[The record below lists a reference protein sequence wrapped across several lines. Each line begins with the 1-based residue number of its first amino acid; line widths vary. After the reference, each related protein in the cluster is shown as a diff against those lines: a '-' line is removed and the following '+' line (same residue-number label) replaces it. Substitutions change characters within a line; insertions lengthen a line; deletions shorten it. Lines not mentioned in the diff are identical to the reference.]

1 MLSPALPDP
10 HQASAGHVYQPP
22 PPPLEAVHCITRKPG
37 WKVLPDLSQIFPLF
51 LVLLSGATHN
61 EAPFSVTGLTT
72 LEKSAARLKDLNA
85 IQSLSLPS
93 PYHGRLLKGDQDR
106 AWLVQT
112 LPSVQGLELHTVS
125 PLGMGSQQPCLG
137 RRAHLPNPSSSPHQN
152 SAEGALQW
160 SPAGP
165 WNCSCCSWGP
175 AISTQHP
182 SLLPHHGGVAE
193 SCLPADFL
201 RQKASPPPAQP
212 IRDTPLVVAH
222 GRTS

>member
-85 IQSLSLPS
+85 IQSLSAFTLPWASPERRPRPCLVGPDPSFGAGPRAAHSQSFRNGLPAALPRQEGPS
-93 PYHGRLLKGDQDR
+93 P
-106 AWLVQT
+106 
-112 LPSVQGLELHTVS
+112 
-125 PLGMGSQQPCLG
+125 
-137 RRAHLPNPSSSPHQN
+137 
-152 SAEGALQW
+152 
-160 SPAGP
+160 
-165 WNCSCCSWGP
+165 
-175 AISTQHP
+175 
-182 SLLPHHGGVAE
+182 
-193 SCLPADFL
+193 
-201 RQKASPPPAQP
+201 
-212 IRDTPLVVAH
+212 
-222 GRTS
+222 